1 MKEALLHIND
11 ALNWLRRYAG
21 PPTIISVLEDA
32 QASLMHDI
40 FGTPLR
46 PRQPH
51 LLDDRPNSDWTL
63 GPDEP
68 MPHHGEARLPV
79 SDIGDL
85 SRGEQAH

>member
-40 FGTPLR
+40 FGAPSR
-46 PRQPH
+46 PTQPH
-51 LLDDRPNSDWTL
+51 LLDDRSNRDWTL

-68 MPHHGEARLPV
+68 MPHHGEARLLV
-79 SDIGDL
+79 SDY
-85 SRGEQAH
+85 RCV